1 MRCFYKDKQ
10 AIIYWI
16 LYNTSMLF
24 VRAHSNVI
32 KSIDYLN
39 GTYRQYAMVS

>member
-1 MRCFYKDKQ
+1 MQR
-10 AIIYWI
+10 
-16 LYNTSMLF
+16 MLF
-24 VRAHSNVI
+24 VRAQSNVI